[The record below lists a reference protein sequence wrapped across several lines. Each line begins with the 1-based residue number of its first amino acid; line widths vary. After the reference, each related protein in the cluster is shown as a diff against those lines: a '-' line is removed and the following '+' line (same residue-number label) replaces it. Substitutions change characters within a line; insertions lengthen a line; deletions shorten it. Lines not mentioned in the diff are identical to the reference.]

1 MDRYRPPLDL
11 ERAYAHLARQIEAE
25 RRARWTQLALV
36 LLLVSLGISLSLSL
50 RPGETGYTGPPP
62 PAGPLPDAGPPR
74 EVTPRG
80 ELSATELNQ
89 IKLFQE
95 VSPSVVFVTNLA
107 VRRDLFRMNATSVPR
122 GTGTG
127 FVWDEQGHVVTNVH
141 VLAGADSIEVTLA
154 DGSNWSASYVGG
166 YPDKDI
172 AVLRIQ
178 PDRKLRP
185 VKLGSSHDLSVGQFV
200 YALGNPFGLDHT
212 LTSGIVS
219 ALGREIEGFNGRIIE
234 GVIQT
239 DAAINPGN
247 SGGPLLDSAGRVV
260 GVNTAI
266 LSESGSSSGIGFAV
280 PIDTVRR
287 VVEQVIRHGR
297 YVRPSLGVQLAPD
310 SVRERAELP
319 EGALVRYVDPR
330 SHAGRAGLI
339 GFRRR
344 GRGYVAGDLIVRL
357 GERAIRRSDDLM
369 NALENYKP
377 GDEVELGVWRD
388 GQERVVKV
396 TLSGS

>member
-1 MDRYRPPLDL
+1 MDRFRPPLDL
-11 ERAYAHLARQIEAE
+11 ERAYAHLAQQIEAE

-36 LLLVSLGISLSLSL
+36 LLLVSLGISLSISL
-50 RPGETGYTGPPP
+50 RPGESGYAGPPP
-62 PAGPLPDAGPPR
+62 PAGPMPDAGPPR

-80 ELSATELNQ
+80 ELSPIETSQ

-95 VSPSVVFVTNLA
+95 VSDSVVFVTNLA
-107 VRRDLFRMNATSVPR
+107 VRRDLFRMNAASVPR

-154 DGSNWSASYVGG
+154 DGSNWAASYVGG

-178 PDRKLRP
+178 PDRELRP

-280 PIDTVRR
+280 PIDIVRR
-287 VVEQVIRHGR
+287 VVEQVIRQGR

-310 SVRERAELP
+310 GVRERAELP
-319 EGALVRYVDPR
+319 EGALIRYVEPR
-330 SHAGRAGLI
+330 SRAAQAGLI

-344 GRGYVAGDLIVRL
+344 GRGYVAGDLVVRL
-357 GERAIRRSDDLM
+357 GEHPIRRADDLM
-369 NALENYKP
+369 NALEAYKP

-388 GQERVVKV
+388 GQERAVKV